1 MDERQQRFAARVA
14 VLRAAQGLSF
24 DAVGAVVGIAGETVR
39 RYELGLSTPRGRRL
53 VSRLEQALEADPG
66 ELWSIL
72 SGDAPPHAHGDDS
85 DPRVTAILIEL
96 RELRAAV
103 DELMRSPRDED
114 RVLRRARHPAVARQA
129 S

>member
-14 VLRAAQGLSF
+14 SLRAAQGLSY
-24 DAVGAVVGIAGETVR
+24 DAVAASVGINGESVR

-53 VSRLEQALEADPG
+53 VTMLEQALEAEPG

-72 SGDAPPHAHGDDS
+72 TGDVPPHAHDVDT
-85 DPRVTAILIEL
+85 DPRVTAILLEL

-103 DELMRSPRDED
+103 DELMRLPHDGGP
-114 RVLRRARHPAVARQA
+114 VLRRERHPVAARQA